1 MMWRSC
7 LLHAVSP
14 NLSPSVRKHL
24 YIACARAAA
33 AAPLKRTHP
42 RHHALEDSSAHRRW
56 LPSHTLNTPYSRP
69 Y

>member
-42 RHHALEDSSAHRRW
+42 TGLR
-56 LPSHTLNTPYSRP
+56 T
-69 Y
+69 